1 MTGRRMVE
9 SGNFDECYLALGLS
23 EPPFR
28 ITPDT
33 QFFFPHSQYLS
44 ALGHLRFGM
53 LTGGFTVLTAE
64 VGLGKTLLCRHLLRN
79 LPEGMRTA
87 YVYNPQLSFLELMRS
102 IIHDLG
108 EEVPA
113 GESEA
118 ALQQVMLEILVK
130 LTTAGVRVAVLVDEA
145 HRLSPAVLEGLRLL
159 SNLETE
165 KRKLL
170 SLLLVGQP
178 ELERQLR
185 SRDMRAL
192 RERISIWHRL
202 RPFGLA
208 ETTNYIHH
216 RLDSVRTN
224 NHLKFTRAALGC
236 VYYYSRGVP
245 RRINL
250 ICDRALLA
258 AYVDRSYTVTAPI
271 VWRAAREVLG
281 IAAHE

>member
-1 MTGRRMVE
+1 MGSVA
-9 SGNFDECYLALGLS
+9 SLDACYHALGLN

-79 LPEGMRTA
+79 LPEGVRTA
-87 YVYNPQLSFLELMRS
+87 YVYNPQLSFIELMRS

-108 EEVPA
+108 EEVPDV
-113 GESEA
+113 ESEA
-118 ALQQVMLEILVK
+118 ALQQHMLGMLIQ
-130 LTTAGVRVAVLVDEA
+130 LTSADTRVAVLVDEA

-165 KRKLL
+165 KQKLL

-178 ELERQLR
+178 ELEQQLKTR
-185 SRDMRAL
+185 EMRAL
-192 RERISIWHRL
+192 RDRISVWHKL
-202 RPFGLA
+202 RPFSLG
-208 ETTNYIHH
+208 ETVSYINH
-216 RLDSVRTN
+216 RLDSVRKN
-224 NHLKFTRAALGC
+224 GHLKFTRSAMLFVHFHSG
-236 VYYYSRGVP
+236 GVP

-250 ICDRALLA
+250 ICDRALLCAFVGETLIIDA
-258 AYVDRSYTVTAPI
+258 AIAR
-271 VWRAAREVLG
+271 RAAREVSG
-281 IAAHE
+281 PADE

>member
-1 MTGRRMVE
+1 MVE
-9 SGNFDECYLALGLS
+9 AGSFDKCYRSLGLS

-53 LTGGFTVLTAE
+53 MSGGFAVLTAE

-79 LPEGMRTA
+79 LPEGVRTA
-87 YVYNPQLSFLELMRS
+87 YIYNPQVSFIELMRS

-108 EEVPA
+108 EEVPP

-118 ALQQVMLEILVK
+118 ALQQHMLEILVR
-130 LTTAGVRVAVLVDEA
+130 LTDEDTRVAVLVDEA

-165 KRKLL
+165 KQKLL

-185 SRDMRAL
+185 SKDMRAL
-192 RERISIWHRL
+192 RERISVWHRL
-202 RPFGLA
+202 RPFA
-208 ETTNYIHH
+208 RSETSQYINH

-224 NHLKFTRAALGC
+224 NHVKFTRAALRC
-236 VYYYSRGVP
+236 VHYYSRGVP

-250 ICDRALLA
+250 ICDRALLS
-258 AYVDRSYTVTAPI
+258 AYVNRTYTVTAPM
-271 VWRAAREVLG
+271 VRRAAREVLG
-281 IAAHE
+281 VDVNVDG

>member
-1 MTGRRMVE
+1 MA
-9 SGNFDECYLALGLS
+9 SLDACYHALGLT

-53 LTGGFTVLTAE
+53 LSGGFTVLTAE

-79 LPEGMRTA
+79 LPEGVRTA
-87 YVYNPQLSFLELMRS
+87 YVYNPQLSFIELMRS

-108 EEVPA
+108 EEVPNV
-113 GESEA
+113 ESEA
-118 ALQQVMLEILVK
+118 ALQQYMLEVLVK
-130 LTTAGVRVAVLVDEA
+130 LTTADTRVAVLVDEA

-165 KRKLL
+165 KQKLL
-170 SLLLVGQP
+170 SLILVGQT
-178 ELERQLR
+178 ELEQQLK

-192 RERISIWHRL
+192 RDRISVWHRL
-202 RPFGLA
+202 RAFTLK
-208 ETTNYIHH
+208 ETTSYINH
-216 RLDSVRTN
+216 RLDSVRKN
-224 NHLKFTRAALGC
+224 GHLKFTRSAMMFIHYHSG
-236 VYYYSRGVP
+236 GVP

-250 ICDRALLA
+250 ICDRALLCAFVGETFIVDA
-258 AYVDRSYTVTAPI
+258 AMAR
-271 VWRAAREVLG
+271 RAAREVMG
-281 IAAHE
+281 QGGE

>member
-1 MTGRRMVE
+1 MTAA
-9 SGNFDECYLALGLS
+9 GNLDGCYRALGLN

-53 LTGGFTVLTAE
+53 MSGGFTVLTAE

-79 LPEGMRTA
+79 LPEGVRTA
-87 YVYNPQLSFLELMRS
+87 YVYNPQVSFIELMRS

-118 ALQQVMLEILVK
+118 ALQQHMLEILVK
-130 LTTAGVRVAVLVDEA
+130 LTSADTRVAVLVDEA

-165 KRKLL
+165 KQKLL

-178 ELERQLR
+178 ELETQLK
-185 SRDMRAL
+185 SADMRAL
-192 RERISIWHRL
+192 RERISVWHRL
-202 RPFGLA
+202 RPFGMS
-208 ETTNYIHH
+208 ETTSYINH

-224 NHLKFTRAALGC
+224 GHLKFTRAALAF
-236 VYYYSRGVP
+236 VHYHSRGVP

-258 AYVDRSYTVTAPI
+258 AYVGRTYVVTAPM
-271 VWRAAREVLG
+271 VRRSAREVLG
-281 IAAHE
+281 MAGNL

>member
-1 MTGRRMVE
+1 MGTTA
-9 SGNFDECYLALGLS
+9 NLDACYRALGLN
-23 EPPFR
+23 EAPFR

-53 LTGGFTVLTAE
+53 MSGGFTVMTAE

-79 LPEGMRTA
+79 LPEGVRTA

-108 EEVPA
+108 EDVPE

-118 ALQQVMLEILVK
+118 ALQQHMLEILVK
-130 LTTAGVRVAVLVDEA
+130 LTSADTRVAVLVDEA
-145 HRLSPAVLEGLRLL
+145 HRLSPEVLEGLRLL

-165 KRKLL
+165 KQKLL

-178 ELERQLR
+178 ELETQLK
-185 SRDMRAL
+185 SRNMRAL
-192 RERISIWHRL
+192 RERISVWHRL
-202 RPFGLA
+202 HPFDFK
-208 ETTNYIHH
+208 ETESYINH

-224 NHLKFTRAALGC
+224 GHLKFTRAALWFIH
-236 VYYYSRGVP
+236 YHSRGVP

-258 AYVDRSYTVTAPI
+258 AYVGKTLVVTAPMAR
-271 VWRAAREVLG
+271 RAAREVLG
-281 IAAHE
+281 FADQG

>member
-1 MTGRRMVE
+1 MTTAPDLE
-9 SGNFDECYLALGLS
+9 NCYLELGLS

-53 LTGGFTVLTAE
+53 LSGNFTVLTAE
-64 VGLGKTLLCRHLLRN
+64 VGLGKTLLCHHLLRN
-79 LPEGMRTA
+79 LPDGVRTA

-118 ALQQVMLEILVK
+118 ALQQYMLEVLVK
-130 LTTAGVRVAVLVDEA
+130 HTSADTRVAVLVDEA

-165 KRKLL
+165 KQKLL

-178 ELERQLR
+178 ELETQLKHK
-185 SRDMRAL
+185 DMRAL

-202 RPFGLA
+202 RAFSLA
-208 ETTNYIHH
+208 ETTTYINH
-216 RLDSVRTN
+216 RLDSVRTSGR
-224 NHLKFTRAALGC
+224 LKFTRAALVM

-258 AYVDRSYTVTAPI
+258 AYVKGTATVTAPM
-271 VWRAAREVLG
+271 VRRAAREVLG
-281 IAAHE
+281 VDVNV

>member
-1 MTGRRMVE
+1 MLEAG
-9 SGNFDECYLALGLS
+9 GFDECYLALGLS
-23 EPPFR
+23 EAPFR

-79 LPEGMRTA
+79 QPQGVRTA
-87 YVYNPQLSFLELMRS
+87 YVYNPQLSFFELMRS

-118 ALQQVMLEILVK
+118 ALQQHMLEILVRI
-130 LTTAGVRVAVLVDEA
+130 TTSDTRVAVLVDEA
-145 HRLSPAVLEGLRLL
+145 HRLGPAVLEGLRLL

-165 KRKLL
+165 KQKLL

-178 ELERQLR
+178 ELEKQLR

-192 RERISIWHRL
+192 RERISVWYRL

-208 ETTNYIHH
+208 ETTHYIHH
-216 RLDSVRTN
+216 RLDNVRMN
-224 NHLKFTRAALGC
+224 DELRFTRAALAC
-236 VYYYSRGVP
+236 AHYYSRGVP

-258 AYVDRSYTVTAPI
+258 AYVQRSSIITAPI

-281 IAAHE
+281 MAVHE

>member
-1 MTGRRMVE
+1 MGTTGNLD
-9 SGNFDECYLALGLS
+9 GCYRALGLS

-53 LTGGFTVLTAE
+53 LSGGFTVLTAE

-79 LPEGMRTA
+79 LPEGVRTA
-87 YVYNPQLSFLELMRS
+87 YVFNPQLSFLELMRS

-118 ALQQVMLEILVK
+118 ALQQHMLEMLVK
-130 LTTAGVRVAVLVDEA
+130 LTTADTRVAVLVDEA
-145 HRLSPAVLEGLRLL
+145 HRLSPAVMEGLRLL

-165 KRKLL
+165 KQKLL

-178 ELERQLR
+178 ELETQLK
-185 SRDMRAL
+185 SANMRAL
-192 RERISIWHRL
+192 RERISVWHRL
-202 RPFGLA
+202 RPFTMT
-208 ETTNYIHH
+208 ETTSYINH

-224 NHLKFTRAALGC
+224 GHLKFTRAALAF
-236 VYYYSRGVP
+236 VHYHSRGVP

-258 AYVDRSYTVTAPI
+258 AYVDRTYTVDAAMA
-271 VWRAAREVLG
+271 RRSAREVLG
-281 IAAHE
+281 MANL